1 VEKTMMTKIFAVLA
15 VGFALGQWVAARQQ
29 HTLRNRLDNP
39 RSKPADVS
47 NWEGEGGALPV
58 TGAQLGPAPRQPCP

>member
-1 VEKTMMTKIFAVLA
+1 MMSKLLTVLA

-29 HTLRNRLDNP
+29 LTHRSRLDNP
-39 RSKPADVS
+39 RSKPDEVI

-58 TGAQLGPAPRQPCP
+58 TGAQLGPAPQQP

>member
-1 VEKTMMTKIFAVLA
+1 MEKTMMTKILAVLA
-15 VGFALGQWVAARQQ
+15 VGFALGQWAAARQQ

-39 RSKPADVS
+39 RTKPDEVS

-58 TGAQLGPAPRQPCP
+58 TGAQLGPAPQQS